1 MGGSKPKVQAYQPPP
16 KEEDPAVQE
25 AIRKERELAQRRK
38 GRRATILTDVIDQ
51 SQSGKK
57 TLLGQ

>member
-1 MGGSKPKVQAYQPPP
+1 MCGSKPKVQAYQPLP

-25 AIRKERELAQRRK
+25 AIRKERELAQRRR
-38 GRRATILTDVIDQ
+38 GRRSTILTDSVDQ
-51 SQSGKK
+51 AAGKK